1 MEHVRDIMRAV
12 VEAAWLEQTSQ
23 TKLGDDQSLVA
34 KAIYCGEVDMA
45 TRLAQ
50 MSCDVGSLASIDL
63 SAESA
68 DGMYS

>member
-12 VEAAWLEQTSQ
+12 VEAAWLEQTSH
-23 TKLGDDQSLVA
+23 TKLRDDQCNMATRLH
-34 KAIYCGEVDMA
+34 GNMA

-63 SAESA
+63 SADSA
-68 DGMYS
+68 DGMCS

>member
-12 VEAAWLEQTSQ
+12 VEAAWLEQTSH
-23 TKLGDDQSLVA
+23 TKLRDDQSMVA
-34 KAIYCGEVDMA
+34 KAISYGNMA

-63 SAESA
+63 SADSA
-68 DGMYS
+68 DGMCS